1 MLKATA
7 SIKDHENDSSLSRC
21 IKRFFPILFHVN
33 SHVEF
38 LNKTEEFVRY
48 IEELLV

>member
-1 MLKATA
+1 MMKATV

-21 IKRFFPILFHVN
+21 IKRFFAILFHVN
-33 SHVEF
+33 SLVEF
-38 LNKTEEFVRY
+38 LNKMEEFVHY